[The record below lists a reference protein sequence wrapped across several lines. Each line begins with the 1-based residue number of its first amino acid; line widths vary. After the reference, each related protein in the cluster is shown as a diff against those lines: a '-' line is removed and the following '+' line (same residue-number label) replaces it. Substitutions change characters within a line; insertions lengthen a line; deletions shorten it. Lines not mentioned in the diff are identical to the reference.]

1 MITDKKEDYNNYL
14 ACEEEINKLTN
25 QKNNFEKELA
35 SITRLEQDKKS
46 LLKNIENDRNEIEDF
61 FSRSK
66 DKLQDNGL
74 SQEILAEISEFIQ
87 LEEANNDL
95 INEISSKIEDLSKDI
110 ITKNEN
116 IVSFKQ
122 NIKAL

>member
-1 MITDKKEDYNNYL
+1 M
-14 ACEEEINKLTN
+14 
-25 QKNNFEKELA
+25 
-35 SITRLEQDKKS
+35 
-46 LLKNIENDRNEIEDF
+46 
-61 FSRSK
+61 
-66 DKLQDNGL
+66 
-74 SQEILAEISEFIQ
+74 AEISEFIQ

-122 NIKAL
+122 NIKAAENL